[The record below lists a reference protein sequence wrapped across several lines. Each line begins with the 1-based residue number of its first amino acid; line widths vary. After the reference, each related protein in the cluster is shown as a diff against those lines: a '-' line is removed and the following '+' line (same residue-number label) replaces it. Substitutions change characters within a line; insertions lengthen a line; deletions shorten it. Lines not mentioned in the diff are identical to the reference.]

1 MPRFF
6 FSTDERPVLA
16 APRGGRFTSST
27 SPDAKGPIIGKSLRF
42 FSTLRVGPLDERKAR
57 RLRGPG
63 IAQYRKGL
71 FVGHGLESQQS
82 MPPNLICG
90 VTKMSI
96 RINLDLEPEYEAFVK
111 EWANRLGISLS
122 ELMRRVVHETCNGF
136 RFEEKIPN
144 YYPLEKR
151 PDWKRLDRRR
161 YRRKKRAAA
170 RLN

>member
-1 MPRFF
+1 
-6 FSTDERPVLA
+6 
-16 APRGGRFTSST
+16 
-27 SPDAKGPIIGKSLRF
+27 
-42 FSTLRVGPLDERKAR
+42 
-57 RLRGPG
+57 
-63 IAQYRKGL
+63 
-71 FVGHGLESQQS
+71 

-111 EWANRLGISLS
+111 EWADKLGISLS

-136 RFEEKIPN
+136 RYEEKIPD
-144 YYPLEKR
+144 YYPLGKR
-151 PDWKRLDRRR
+151 LDWKRLDRRR